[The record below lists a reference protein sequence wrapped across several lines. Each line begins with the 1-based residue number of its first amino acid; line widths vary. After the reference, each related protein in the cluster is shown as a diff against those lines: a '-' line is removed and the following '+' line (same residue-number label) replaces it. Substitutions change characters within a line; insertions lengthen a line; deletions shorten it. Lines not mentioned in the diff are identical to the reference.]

1 MCPVAGARFRRLQ
14 SASPVCSEERLRAH
28 VVSPEHAGLFARR
41 WNVKPPFK
49 LNATLGRA
57 YNTDPDDVLRTK
69 QVLSKLGHFEAP
81 SYGMTEYPDEPLF
94 QGIET
99 FQERHGLRRDGVMKR
114 DGETV
119 AKLGQVLA
127 EQSLDETKASPNVL
141 GLSGEI
147 GLGRANKPHDVFAL
161 SQALAWAGFPT
172 QPTRASEANQREA
185 ELSDAIKGFQKSA
198 GLKVDGWLR
207 PYGETEEALNRTL
220 APKAQEF
227 LSSHEGADAPPGKAG
242 LMPGHGEQQAMAF
255 ALIPPIAYAVAEFFG
270 ISLLAAWVWW
280 QSMDSAQQEQIK
292 KQMAGHD
299 SGDDDGD
306 REEQCEYLHYEVD
319 RPICNEISRK
329 RGKQAAQRC
338 YHSANERYAACLKG
352 VPLDQLPPLDVW
364 NH

>member
-1 MCPVAGARFRRLQ
+1 
-14 SASPVCSEERLRAH
+14 
-28 VVSPEHAGLFARR
+28 
-41 WNVKPPFK
+41 
-49 LNATLGRA
+49 
-57 YNTDPDDVLRTK
+57 
-69 QVLSKLGHFEAP
+69 
-81 SYGMTEYPDEPLF
+81 
-94 QGIET
+94 
-99 FQERHGLRRDGVMKR
+99 
-114 DGETV
+114 
-119 AKLGQVLA
+119 
-127 EQSLDETKASPNVL
+127 
-141 GLSGEI
+141 
-147 GLGRANKPHDVFAL
+147 
-161 SQALAWAGFPT
+161 
-172 QPTRASEANQREA
+172 
-185 ELSDAIKGFQKSA
+185 
-198 GLKVDGWLR
+198 
-207 PYGETEEALNRTL
+207 
-220 APKAQEF
+220 
-227 LSSHEGADAPPGKAG
+227 
-242 LMPGHGEQQAMAF
+242 MAF